1 MPAAIDISIASRA
14 SGIPSDDDIR
24 LWTSAALPA
33 RSAAELSVRVVGKPE
48 MQTLNREY
56 RGKDYATNV
65 LSFPAD
71 LPPEVQLP
79 LLGDIV
85 ICAAVVS
92 REAREQNK
100 ALDAHWAHMLIHGTL
115 HLQGYDHQNDA
126 DAKKMESREIR
137 ILAKTGFDD
146 PYQH

>member
-1 MPAAIDISIASRA
+1 MRGAGSGGSLLPPGRGGSGAIARFSLPAAQQ
-14 SGIPSDDDIR
+14 P
-24 LWTSAALPA
+24 
-33 RSAAELSVRVVGKPE
+33 VPE
-48 MQTLNREY
+48 QAQNPDREY

-126 DAKKMESREIR
+126 DAKKMESREKR
-137 ILAKTGFDD
+137 ILAKLGFDD